1 MSKCEI
7 GGRELLLVSA
17 LLAGAC
23 AGARATRNGGLRE
36 PSRAVAAAPS
46 CPELRITTAEA
57 RRLVDAYCISCHSA
71 EGAAGE
77 DYDFRSDATIRARRH
92 NLEAKL
98 RLRAMPPPNAP
109 QPNEAERAALRCWAT
124 D

>member
-1 MSKCEI
+1 LPKCER

-23 AGARATRNGGLRE
+23 AGTRATGDGGTRE
-36 PSRAVAAAPS
+36 PSGAVAAAAS

-57 RRLVDAYCISCHSA
+57 RRLVDEYCVSCHSA

-77 DYDFRSDATIRARRH
+77 DYDFRSDTTISARRH

-98 RLRAMPPPNAP
+98 RLHAMPPPNAP
-109 QPNEAERAALRCWAT
+109 QPDDAERAALRCWAS